1 MANYNVSAK
10 MQGVSILLFIVTNK
24 KSFVEKNITQRKVGS
39 WLDQYINSHENKD
52 LNETRMTFQEK

>member
-10 MQGVSILLFIVTNK
+10 MQGVSILLFTVRNK
-24 KSFVEKNITQRKVGS
+24 KSLLENNITQRKVGS

-52 LNETRMTFQEK
+52 LNEIRMTF